1 VIYEGNALQ
10 PDLNGAV
17 IVINVRN
24 MTTNLPVTDTIVTTL
39 PQFTNVLSYDNS
51 TNLMYMLGFDS
62 YKFRFGRNKSGY
74 FSFNVQ
80 VLDPMGYIY
89 DVAIELN
96 GTDPLQRVNE
106 LDLDSTDDGHYY
118 YINSS
123 TKNRTRYFTIT
134 ISNAQIPPRD
144 YGFDDHE
151 ASWD

>member
-1 VIYEGNALQ
+1 
-10 PDLNGAV
+10 
-17 IVINVRN
+17 
-24 MTTNLPVTDTIVTTL
+24 
-39 PQFTNVLSYDNS
+39 
-51 TNLMYMLGFDS
+51 MLGFDS

-80 VLDPMGYIY
+80 VLDPMGYTY

-106 LDLDSTDDGHYY
+106 LDLDSNDDGHYY